1 MMCNE
6 KKLDILR
13 YVIYVLIHSFIF
25 IRIKPIF
32 LSVYEL
38 LQRLLEGGRAR
49 ELGGHAAI
57 SEEMTAP
64 DVPPV
69 LQQTLL
75 LLDDG
80 LLLLD
85 HRHLLLYQQLQVPHP
100 LRQLLLPGPGHTHLG
115 TGAAYGGNDLDIM
128 LCVNIAA

>member
-6 KKLDILR
+6 KKLS
-13 YVIYVLIHSFIF
+13 VIVLIHSFIF

-57 SEEMTAP
+57 GEEMTAP

-115 TGAAYGGNDLDIM
+115 TGAAYGGNDLDLM
-128 LCVNIAA
+128 LCVSTL

>member
-1 MMCNE
+1 MG
-6 KKLDILR
+6 K
-13 YVIYVLIHSFIF
+13 
-25 IRIKPIF
+25 
-32 LSVYEL
+32 
-38 LQRLLEGGRAR
+38 
-49 ELGGHAAI
+49 LGGHTAI
-57 SEEMTAP
+57 SKKMTAP

-100 LRQLLLPGPGHTHLG
+100 LRQLLLPGPRHAHLG
-115 TGAAYGGNDLDIM
+115 TGAADRRNELDIKCRQ
-128 LCVNIAA
+128 LLARIVRQANP

>member
-1 MMCNE
+1 MG
-6 KKLDILR
+6 K
-13 YVIYVLIHSFIF
+13 
-25 IRIKPIF
+25 
-32 LSVYEL
+32 
-38 LQRLLEGGRAR
+38 
-49 ELGGHAAI
+49 LGGHTAI
-57 SEEMTAP
+57 SKKMTAP

-100 LRQLLLPGPGHTHLG
+100 LRQLLLPGPGHAHLG
-115 TGAAYGGNDLDIM
+115 AGAACGGNELDIELQSM
-128 LCVNIAA
+128 FSQSR